1 MKLKLFNLALFA
13 GGVVVSSSLW
23 AMPPTPEMLSNTCNG
38 CHGVNGS
45 SVGLSNP
52 NIAGVTADYFENAM
66 KEFKAGTRPST
77 VMGRLAKGYTDDDFK
92 AMAGYYATKKIK
104 RTAQEVDAKMV
115 ALGKDLHEKHCE
127 TCHSKSGYDN
137 DEGVSVLAGQWKY
150 YLHMTMDEYLAGKRP
165 MPKKMANKVM
175 VDGQKKLTDADVA
188 ALVHFYASQ
197 K

>member
-23 AMPPTPEMLSNTCNG
+23 ATPPTPEMLSNTCNG

-52 NIAGVTADYFENAM
+52 NIAGVTSDYFENAM
-66 KEFKAGTRPST
+66 KEFKSGARPST
-77 VMGRLAKGYTDDDFK
+77 VMGRLAKGYSDEEFKTMADF
-92 AMAGYYATKKIK
+92 YAKKKIV
-104 RTAQEVDAKMV
+104 RTPQETAPAKV
-115 ALGKDLHEKHCE
+115 ALGKDVHEKHCE

-150 YLHMTMDEYLAGKRP
+150 YLHVTMDEYLAGKRP
-165 MPKKMANKVM
+165 MPKKMANKVL
-175 VDGQKKLTDADVA
+175 VDGQKKLTDAEVE
-188 ALVHFYASQ
+188 ALVHFYAAQ